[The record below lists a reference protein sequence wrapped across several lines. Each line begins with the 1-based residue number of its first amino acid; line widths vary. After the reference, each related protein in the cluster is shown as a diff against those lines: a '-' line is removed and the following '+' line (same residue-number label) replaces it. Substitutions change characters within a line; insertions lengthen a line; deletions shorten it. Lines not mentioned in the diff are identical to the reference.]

1 MGLKVLVVPFASV
14 GWLDWLEIGAGL
26 SCDCRIDTRENGV
39 YPYPVEDNGEE
50 VTYYHMDQFRD
61 FLFGF
66 DFPIR
71 AYIIDSARFELFAFF
86 EIKTAFFDRS
96 FGVNHYD
103 AGLMFGVKF

>member
-1 MGLKVLVVPFASV
+1 M
-14 GWLDWLEIGAGL
+14 
-26 SCDCRIDTRENGV
+26 
-39 YPYPVEDNGEE
+39 
-50 VTYYHMDQFRD
+50 
-61 FLFGF
+61 GF

-71 AYIIDSARFELFAFF
+71 AYIIGSARFELFAFF